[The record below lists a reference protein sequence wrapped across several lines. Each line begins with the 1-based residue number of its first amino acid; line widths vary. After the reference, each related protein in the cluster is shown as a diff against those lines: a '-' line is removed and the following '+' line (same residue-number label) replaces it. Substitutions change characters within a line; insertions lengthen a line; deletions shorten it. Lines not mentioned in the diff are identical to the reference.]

1 MSKAAEATGID
12 YTGWDEHK
20 ALAAIAK
27 AVAVWPRHDLSFV
40 ETDYEHAKR
49 SWKNRTDK
57 GYDRRVLAA
66 FDDDDIAA
74 LAIYNRMKPRYR
86 RRVLTRIRQG
96 ERRGKVSTGGDHYEP
111 GM

>member
-12 YTGWDEHK
+12 YTGWDEQK
-20 ALAAIAK
+20 TLAAIAK

-57 GYDRRVLAA
+57 G
-66 FDDDDIAA
+66 
-74 LAIYNRMKPRYR
+74 
-86 RRVLTRIRQG
+86 IRQG